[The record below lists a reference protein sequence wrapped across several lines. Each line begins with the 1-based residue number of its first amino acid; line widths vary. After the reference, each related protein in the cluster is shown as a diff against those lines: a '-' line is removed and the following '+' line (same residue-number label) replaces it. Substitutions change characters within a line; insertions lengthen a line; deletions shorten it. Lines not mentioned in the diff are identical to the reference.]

1 MWLSDEDPL
10 KAKELER
17 IPLVEYWFKLNKK
30 LADYKKAK
38 QKDKSSKLGKSGRTN
53 NY

>member
-30 LADYKKAK
+30 LAEYKKVK
-38 QKDKSSKLGKSGRTN
+38 QKNKSNNLGKSAGTN
-53 NY
+53 NH